1 MNNARLILESD
12 RIQLRMDD
20 YARLR
25 ELTDAD
31 ILNEELDRAIVVP
44 DERLSTD
51 VITMNARVV
60 YTDSIIGEQREVE
73 LVYPHEAD
81 ATLGKISVLAPVG
94 MALIGLETGQSIDWT
109 FPDGKIHRLSVLSVS
124 HPYASAVAPAT
135 IAAEKTCLTAQN

>member
-44 DERLSTD
+44 DERLSAD

-60 YTDSIIGEQREVE
+60 YTDNVIGDQREVE

-81 ATLGKISVLAPVG
+81 ATRGKISVLAPVG

-109 FPDGKIHRLSVLSVS
+109 FPDGKIHRLSVLKVM
-124 HPYASAVAPAT
+124 HPDAATFISAKSAEGSKL
-135 IAAEKTCLTAQN
+135 AAQF

>member
-44 DERLSTD
+44 DERLSPD

-60 YTDSIIGEQREVE
+60 YTDNVIGDQREVE

-81 ATLGKISVLAPVG
+81 ATRGKISVLAPVG
-94 MALIGLETGQSIDWT
+94 MALIGLEAGQSIDWT
-109 FPDGKIHRLSVLSVS
+109 FPDGKIHRLSVLKVT
-124 HPYASAVAPAT
+124 HPDAATFISAKSAEGASL
-135 IAAEKTCLTAQN
+135 AAQL

>member
-1 MNNARLILESD
+1 MKNARLILESD
-12 RIQLRMDD
+12 RIQMRMND

-44 DERLSTD
+44 DERLSKD
-51 VITMNARVV
+51 VVTMNARVV
-60 YTDSIIGEQREVE
+60 YTDHVIGEPREVE

-94 MALIGLETGQSIDWT
+94 MALIGLETGQAIDWM
-109 FPDGKIHRLSVLSVS
+109 FPDGNIHRLSVLQVT
-124 HPYASAVAPAT
+124 HPCTASSGA
-135 IAAEKTCLTAQN
+135 AAETSLTA